1 MLSLLLALT
10 LATTD
15 HGHDSEDHH
24 HAEAAETVTSSAVA
38 DVRSAN
44 AEARTALLRHEA
56 LTEIGMPAMVMEF
69 HIAEDVD
76 MALFEPGAALTIT
89 AVNGENGLTVIAAAP
104 EGEMTG
110 GMDHHGDAHH
120 GDESEDQAHH
130 GKGHH

>member
-10 LATTD
+10 LTTID
-15 HGHDSEDHH
+15 HGHDTADHH
-24 HAEAAETVTSSAVA
+24 HAEAAEMVTSTAVA
-38 DVRSAN
+38 DVRSAD
-44 AEARTALLRHEA
+44 ADARTALLRHEA

-104 EGEMTG
+104 EGA
-110 GMDHHGDAHH
+110 MDHHVDMHH
-120 GDESEDQAHH
+120 GDRPEGETHH
-130 GKGHH
+130 GEGHH

>member
-10 LATTD
+10 LVTAD

-24 HAEAAETVTSSAVA
+24 HAEAAEMVTSTAVA
-38 DVRSAN
+38 DVRSADV
-44 AEARTALLRHEA
+44 EARTALLRHEA

-104 EGEMTG
+104 EGEMG
-110 GMDHHGDAHH
+110 HHGDMHH

-130 GKGHH
+130 GEGHH

>member
-10 LATTD
+10 LMTAD

-24 HAEAAETVTSSAVA
+24 HAETSEIVSSTAVA
-38 DVRSAN
+38 DVRSAD

-110 GMDHHGDAHH
+110 GMDHHDDAHH
-120 GDESEDQAHH
+120 GDADHGTHH
-130 GKGHH
+130 GEGHH

>member
-1 MLSLLLALT
+1 MLSLFLALA

-24 HAEAAETVTSSAVA
+24 HAETAEMVTSTAVA
-38 DVRSAN
+38 DVRSAD

-104 EGEMTG
+104 EGGT
-110 GMDHHGDAHH
+110 DHHGGMHHGDVPEGEAHH
-120 GDESEDQAHH
+120 GE
-130 GKGHH
+130 GHH

>member
-1 MLSLLLALT
+1 MLSLLLSLT

-24 HAEAAETVTSSAVA
+24 QAEAAEMVSSTAVA
-38 DVRSAN
+38 DVRSADT
-44 AEARTALLRHEA
+44 EARTALLRHEA
-56 LTEIGMPAMVMEF
+56 LNEIGMPAMVMEF

-89 AVNGENGLTVIAAAP
+89 AVNGENGLTVIVAAP
-104 EGEMTG
+104 EG
-110 GMDHHGDAHH
+110 GMGHHGDMHQ

-130 GKGHH
+130 GEGRH

>member
-10 LATTD
+10 LAAAD

-24 HAEAAETVTSSAVA
+24 HAEAAEMVSSTAVA
-38 DVRSAN
+38 DVRSAD

-76 MALFEPGAALTIT
+76 MALFEAGAALTIT

-104 EGEMTG
+104 EG
-110 GMDHHGDAHH
+110 GMGHHGD
-120 GDESEDQAHH
+120 GSEDQAHH
-130 GKGHH
+130 GEGHH